1 MSFEAERATI
11 ETHFRDRW
19 ALSAY
24 AALPVIFDNVNTK
37 QPTGDFVFHR
47 IADSDGRQMEVVGQ
61 GLTLHR
67 YVGIVQA
74 DVMVRIGS
82 GTAEARK
89 IADAVADVYRRRQ
102 LVSNTAGIITFR
114 TPSMRTLGTINE
126 RFRLVV
132 TCPYHR
138 DARQ

>member
-19 ALSAY
+19 ALSPF
-24 AALPVIFDNVNTK
+24 AALPIIFDNVNTK
-37 QPTGDFVFHR
+37 QPTGDFIVHR
-47 IADSDGRQMEVVGQ
+47 IADSDGRQMEIVGQ

-67 YVGIVQA
+67 YTGIVQI
-74 DVMVRIGS
+74 DVLVRIGS

-89 IADAVADVYRRRQ
+89 IADAAADAYRRRQ

-114 TPSMRTLGTINE
+114 APSLRSLGTVSE

-138 DARQ
+138 DVRQ